1 MLQYEPTP
9 VVALNRAEALAET
22 GQKHA
27 ALAQMSGLADA
38 LDGYQPFHAAHA
50 DVLAATGSIVESLN
64 AFRRAI
70 KGAASSSD
78 AVFLAKRRDKLLK
91 LQATP

>member
-27 ALAQMSGLADA
+27 ALAQMAELADA

-50 DVLAATGSIVESLN
+50 DVLAAVGRKDESLK
-64 AFRRAI
+64 AFSRAI
-70 KGAASSSD
+70 DLSTSSAD
-78 AVFLAKRRDKLLK
+78 AVLLTNRREKLLK
-91 LQATP
+91 S